1 MLVPRLLVSAAPVT
15 PPPPPTLS
23 GVAFDVGFYP
33 GDGGGFFAVEFVID
47 NPVGGEY
54 IEITYDIT
62 AGAPIITLGAGG
74 PAGPFTVS
82 PAQVN
87 VSLGAAPAPYGSTI
101 PEAEAT
107 VNLYSSGAVLLDSVF
122 LPDQPLPV

>member
-1 MLVPRLLVSAAPVT
+1 MIVPRLFVSVT
-15 PPPPPTLS
+15 SVAPPPPPDPTLS
-23 GVAFDVGFYP
+23 GVAFDVGSYP

-62 AGAPIITLGAGG
+62 AGDPITDTGAGG

-87 VSLGAAPAPYGSTI
+87 VALGATPS
-101 PEAEAT
+101 AEAT
-107 VNLYSSGAVLLDSVF
+107 VNLYTAGAVLLDSVF
-122 LPDQPLPV
+122 LPDQTLPI